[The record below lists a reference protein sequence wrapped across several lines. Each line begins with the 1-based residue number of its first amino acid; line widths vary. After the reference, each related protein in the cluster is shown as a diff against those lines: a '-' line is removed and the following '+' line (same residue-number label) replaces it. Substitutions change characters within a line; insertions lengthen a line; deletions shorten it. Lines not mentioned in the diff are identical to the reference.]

1 MTTDNPLAY
10 FEKLF
15 TKNQEILKQEF
26 IEDFPKDLY
35 KAFYVDID
43 EDKCRITC
51 SITDSEMVKIE
62 EEIYDFE
69 TTFKQKVYDEC
80 LKCKEIVDADI
91 LDITHKGVNPQ
102 YYKEELV
109 GKLKKF
115 LLKAKR
121 NFKDYPFLE
130 LYIQSFISYLI
141 PNTSDMSLNSSVYD
155 SFIWILG
162 KGNEKLRK
170 IKKLHRLLVEKSF
183 IEADEQEF
191 INAFTGKE
199 ITQGICWLLKSKNK
213 GISKA
218 SVFDFI
224 EQLEQK
230 EYIQNIDPFD
240 FGRKIEYVFRKNDAA
255 PFENIKQSLSQFRNK
270 FKTSD
275 YHREIETIIS
285 EI

>member
-1 MTTDNPLAY
+1 MTTNNPLAY

-15 TKNQEILKQEF
+15 IKNQEILKQEF
-26 IEDFPKDLY
+26 IEDFFNAPPSGHLVDLDSENAVFTILWY
-35 KAFYVDID
+35 NP
-43 EDKCRITC
+43 
-51 SITDSEMVKIE
+51 ITDKRE
-62 EEIYDFE
+62 EEIYDFSLE
-69 TTFKQKVYDEC
+69 FKKDTYREC

-91 LDITHKGVNPQ
+91 LDITRKGVNPQ

-115 LLKAKR
+115 LLKAKT

-130 LYIQSFISYLI
+130 LYIQNFISYLI
-141 PNTSDMSLNSSVYD
+141 PNTSSMSLNSSVYD

-162 KGNEKLRK
+162 NGNEKLKK

-183 IEADEQEF
+183 IKADEQEF
-191 INAFTGKE
+191 INAFTGRK

-240 FGRKIEYVFRKNDAA
+240 FGRKIEYVFRKNDAT